1 MSLLGPSFLTG
12 LEGSGKV
19 SLARGGP
26 SQDLVWFRF
35 GSNSAVLYDLSELT
49 VKAVLSVPSHVNLTT
64 GVVYSPAL
72 EKNVVVLNN
81 TKIVV
86 FDPSADRND
95 PSNEEAR

>member
-1 MSLLGPSFLTG
+1 MSVLTI
-12 LEGSGKV
+12 LKS
-19 SLARGGP
+19 SH
-26 SQDLVWFRF
+26 F
-35 GSNSAVLYDLSELT
+35 
-49 VKAVLSVPSHVNLTT
+49 SHVNLTT

-95 PSNEEAR
+95 PSNEEGRGSWDVETLLETCCAASLQGWPLSQFYSSLFNI